1 MTTSRLV
8 GGILAVVLIVGG
20 LWVFRASSP
29 PEQTQTT
36 PESRQENKE
45 PDVFARDV
53 RYTQLLP
60 DGSLQ
65 YRLLAKHVSQF
76 EDDEVAYLAN
86 PDMHLP
92 GATGVPWDITAQQ
105 GTLRREPNKNGTLED
120 VIDLKQDVVIRQ
132 NHPQNGMTTLRS
144 DSFKLYPEREFAETT
159 ESVMLDT
166 DVGRTSAAGMTA
178 NLATGLLSLTSD
190 NEPAATPPG
199 ENRPISGNNPKTR
212 VRTII
217 LPEQFKAQQ

>member
-1 MTTSRLV
+1 MINTRLIAGVFAAALLCTGWWVYHSDPETDSATVLNETS
-8 GGILAVVLIVGG
+8 
-20 LWVFRASSP
+20 
-29 PEQTQTT
+29 TY
-36 PESRQENKE
+36 NKE

-76 EDDEVAYLAN
+76 EDDELAYLAD
-86 PDMHLP
+86 PDLHLP
-92 GATGVPWDITAQQ
+92 GATGTPWDITAQQ
-105 GTLRREPNKNGTLED
+105 GTLRREKQADGALED
-120 VIDLKQDVVIRQ
+120 VIDLKLNVVIRQ

-159 ESVMLDT
+159 ESVMIDT

-178 NLATGLLSLTSD
+178 NLATGLLSLKS
-190 NEPAATPPG
+190 G
-199 ENRPISGNNPKTR
+199 EETQPSNGQPVSENVSNTR

-217 LPEQFKAQQ
+217 LPEQFKSQQ